1 MARDEQ
7 RDRGLPARRGETGI
21 FRSPWED
28 PWTASPF
35 SMLRRMQEDM
45 DRIFGGFGGFG
56 GSGGGFPQAF
66 TPNIDMHETE
76 NEVIVKADVPGVE
89 PEDLEVYC
97 TDNALIVRGEM
108 RREEQRDERGIH
120 RAERRYGRFERA
132 LPLPAEVNRDQI
144 QASFRNGVLE
154 LHLPK
159 TEEGRQRMRRI
170 PIQGARTLS
179 GMKGGETAGEAG
191 QAATGEA
198 GQSSAGTTGTSQT
211 KKSTG
216 QQGG

>member
-35 SMLRRMQEDM
+35 SMLRRMQEEM
-45 DRIFGGFGGFG
+45 DRWLGGMGGFGSF
-56 GSGGGFPQAF
+56 GGGFAQAF
-66 TPNIDMHETE
+66 TPSVDMRETE
-76 NEVIVKADVPGVE
+76 NEVIVKADIPGVE

-97 TDNALIVRGEM
+97 TDNALIIRGEM
-108 RREEQRDERGIH
+108 RREEERDERGVH

-144 QASFRNGVLE
+144 QANFRNGVLE
-154 LHLPK
+154 IRLPK

-170 PIQGARTLS
+170 PIQGARSLT
-179 GMKGGETAGEAG
+179 GVKGGEAEG
-191 QAATGEA
+191 QTGQ
-198 GQSSAGTTGTSQT
+198 GTAGTTGSQP
-211 KKSTG
+211 G
-216 QQGG
+216 QSSGKQSK

>member
-28 PWTASPF
+28 PWTGSPF
-35 SMLRRMQEDM
+35 SMLRRMQEEM
-45 DRIFGGFGGFG
+45 DRWLGGMGGFGGFG
-56 GSGGGFPQAF
+56 AGFPQAF
-66 TPNIDMHETE
+66 TPTVDMRETE
-76 NEVIVKADVPGVE
+76 NEVIVKADIPGVE

-97 TDNALIVRGEM
+97 TDNALIIRGEM
-108 RREEQRDERGIH
+108 RREEERDERGVH

-144 QASFRNGVLE
+144 QANFRNGVLE
-154 LHLPK
+154 IRLPK

-170 PIQGARTLS
+170 PIQGARSLT
-179 GMKGGETAGEAG
+179 GVKGGEAEG
-191 QAATGEA
+191 QTGQ
-198 GQSSAGTTGTSQT
+198 GTAGTTGAQPGQGS
-211 KKSTG
+211 G
-216 QQGG
+216 QQGSGQKSK